1 MTFAPFG
8 RFGFAA
14 PLQAVALA
22 VAAFVGLAGLALA
35 SPRAAE
41 PAKASLAGLAS
52 PAIAAAVAVTADGS
66 KTRFS
71 VTLSRPVAAKGFVM
85 ERPDRVILDLPEVT
99 FHLPNDAG
107 REKAGVIQSFR
118 YGLFAPGRS
127 RVVIDLA
134 QPALVSKVEVMPHP
148 RDGSAVLNVELIRA
162 EREAFRLSAAGSA
175 EASGDRPL
183 TAAADPGRDRRPV
196 IMLDPG
202 HGGVDPGA
210 AVAGGGMF
218 EKDIVFTFAERMK
231 KRLEAGGRYRVLM
244 TRDHDVFVPL
254 GDRVRLAR
262 AAKADLFIS
271 IHADSIAGGAE
282 VRGLTVYTG
291 SERASDADS
300 ARLADRENR
309 SDAVAGV
316 DGGETADDVSDILQ
330 ELTLRETRAF
340 SHGFAGRLV
349 NELDPVARLN
359 KNPHRQAGFRVLRA
373 HDTPS
378 VLVELGYLSSRKD
391 FDLLMSD
398 EWRDRAIG
406 AMAAAIDRFF
416 STRLATGSGVAKVP

>member
-1 MTFAPFG
+1 MTVASLC
-8 RFGFAA
+8 RRLASACFAA
-14 PLQAVALA
+14 PLRAGALA
-22 VAAFVGLAGLALA
+22 FAVWCGVSGPIEAA
-35 SPRAAE
+35 
-41 PAKASLAGLAS
+41 PAKPTAAS
-52 PAIAAAVAVTADGS
+52 PAIAAAMDVAVDGA
-66 KTRFS
+66 KTRFT
-71 VTLSRPVAAKGFVM
+71 VTLSRPIAAKAFLM
-85 ERPDRVILDLPEVT
+85 ERPDRVIVDLPELT
-99 FHLPNDAG
+99 FHLPGETG
-107 REKAGVIQSFR
+107 RERAGVVSSFR

-127 RVVIDLA
+127 RIVIDLA
-134 QPALVSKVEVMPHP
+134 QPALVSKIEVTPHL
-148 RDGSAVLNVELIRA
+148 RDGSAVLTLELARA
-162 EREAFRLSAAGSA
+162 ERDAFRRAAVDTIPGP
-175 EASGDRPL
+175 ER
-183 TAAADPGRDRRPV
+183 AAPPITDAGKDRRPV

-202 HGGVDPGA
+202 HGGIDPGA
-210 AVAGGGMF
+210 AVAGGNGLF
-218 EKDIVFTFAERMK
+218 EKEIVLAFAERFK

-271 IHADSIAGGAE
+271 IHADSIAGGTE

-309 SDAVAGV
+309 SDALAGI

-349 NELDPVARLN
+349 SELDPVARLN

-373 HDTPS
+373 HDIPS

-406 AMAAAIDRFF
+406 AMTTAIDRFF
-416 STRLATGSGVAKVP
+416 ATRLANQGGALKAP